1 MPDVLTHLLIGVSLV
16 ILIRPK
22 GSRAEQML
30 IIVGALLPDVERP
43 VTWVLNAAG
52 LDWIGLTSAT
62 HSIVGVIVL
71 SYVAAACFVLDGV
84 TFRGKFALV
93 FAGCVSHLLL
103 DLVMYPWIEYG
114 LYLFYPIKLAFS
126 FHLVWPDYWFYPFVG
141 VICVL
146 FALLVYYLGVLA
158 KALICK
164 LNFQK
169 NYQLKKNCIVF

>member
-43 VTWVLNAAG
+43 VTWVLNTIG
-52 LDWIGLTSAT
+52 LSWIGLTSAT

-71 SYVAAACFVLDGV
+71 SYVASACFVLDDISS
-84 TFRGKFALV
+84 RGKFALV
-93 FAGCVSHLLL
+93 FTGCISHLFL
-103 DLVMYPWIEYG
+103 DMVMYPWAEYG

-126 FHLVWPDYWFYPFVG
+126 FHLVWPDYWLSPLWGILILGITLCIRFFY
-141 VICVL
+141 I
-146 FALLVYYLGVLA
+146 LV
-158 KALICK
+158 
-164 LNFQK
+164 
-169 NYQLKKNCIVF
+169 KKER